1 LKECALVIAAE
12 LQSKKGCEV
21 YKYVK
26 KTYFS
31 VIICALEIAAQIGG
45 AYIEKYTN
53 NGAAPASHKLC
64 PRNRAQKL
72 SPKSIQNG

>member
-1 LKECALVIAAE
+1 MKECALVIAAE

-31 VIICALEIAAQIGG
+31 VIICALEIAAQIGRT
-45 AYIEKYTN
+45 YVEKYTN
-53 NGAAPASHKLC
+53 EGAAPASDKM
-64 PRNRAQKL
+64 R
-72 SPKSIQNG
+72 PKK